1 MVGGWFEL
9 DGDSGGAVVWGVAGD
24 LAAEARAGRLL
35 LTHLALGLPPTDAI
49 RRASTRFGGPVAA
62 ARPGDVVS
70 VGPVSVAVPTVEG

>member
-1 MVGGWFEL
+1 M
-9 DGDSGGAVVWGVAGD
+9 VWGVAGD